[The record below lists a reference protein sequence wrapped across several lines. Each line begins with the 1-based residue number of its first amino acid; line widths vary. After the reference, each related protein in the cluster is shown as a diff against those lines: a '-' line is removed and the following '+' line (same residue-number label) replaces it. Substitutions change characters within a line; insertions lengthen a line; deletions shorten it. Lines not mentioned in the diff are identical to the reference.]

1 MSGPSDMVVSE
12 PAPAPPRWKTV
23 LKLLAALA
31 VLAAVLWLG
40 RQGGAYVPAFREWV
54 EGLGFWGPL
63 VFVLGYALATVA
75 FLPGSLLTLA
85 AGAVFGIGMG
95 TLWATC
101 GALLGSSASFLIA
114 RYAARGW
121 VEKKIEGRPRFQAVD
136 RAVGREGIKVVA
148 LLRLSPVFPYNL
160 LNYALGLT
168 RVKFRHYLVASLAMI
183 PGTLLY
189 VYYGKVAGDVV
200 TAAGGAGGK
209 SAWEWVL
216 LGVGLAATVAVTVLI
231 ARKAKAAL
239 DEEVGMDGGAG
250 TAVEVGTDAPADGG
264 ARAEVEAGTEPMA
277 GVESARAVGASE
289 GASHG

>member
-1 MSGPSDMVVSE
+1 MTDPPDAVRE
-12 PAPAPPRWKTV
+12 PASPSPRWKTA

-31 VLAAVLWLG
+31 VLAAVVWLG

-85 AGAVFGIGMG
+85 AGAVFGIAEG
-95 TLWATC
+95 TLWATL

-121 VEKKIEGRPRFQAVD
+121 VERMIEGRPRFAAVD
-136 RAVGREGIKVVA
+136 RAIGREGAKVVA

-168 RVKFRHYLVASLAMI
+168 RVKFWHYLAASLAMI

-209 SAWEWVL
+209 SVWEWVL
-216 LGVGLAATVAVTVLI
+216 LGVGLVATVAVTVLI
-231 ARKAKAAL
+231 TRKAKAAL
-239 DEEVGMDGGAG
+239 TEEVEMD
-250 TAVEVGTDAPADGG
+250 
-264 ARAEVEAGTEPMA
+264 A
-277 GVESARAVGASE
+277 GVGVDSGAAA
-289 GASHG
+289 GGSHG

>member
-1 MSGPSDMVVSE
+1 MTDHTDAAVRE
-12 PAPAPPRWKTV
+12 PAAPSPRWKSA
-23 LKLLAALA
+23 LKLVAGLVALGA
-31 VLAAVLWLG
+31 LLWLG
-40 RQGGAYVPAFREWV
+40 REAGDYVPAFREWV

-63 VFVLGYALATVA
+63 VFVLAYAVATVA

-85 AGAVFGIGMG
+85 AGAVFGIAEGL
-95 TLWATC
+95 LWATC
-101 GALLGSSASFLIA
+101 GALLGSSAAFLIA

-121 VEKKIEGRPRFQAVD
+121 VEKKIEGRPRFAAVD
-136 RAVGREGIKVVA
+136 RAVGREGLKVVA
-148 LLRLSPVFPYNL
+148 LLRLSPLFPYNL

-239 DEEVGMDGGAG
+239 AEEVGVDAGG
-250 TAVEVGTDAPADGG
+250 
-264 ARAEVEAGTEPMA
+264 EAGTEAGTTAPA
-277 GVESARAVGASE
+277 GVSDG
-289 GASHG
+289 

>member
-1 MSGPSDMVVSE
+1 MTDPSDAARE
-12 PAPAPPRWKTV
+12 PASTPPRWKTV
-23 LKLLAALA
+23 LKVLAALA
-31 VLAAVLWLG
+31 VLAAMLWLG

-136 RAVGREGIKVVA
+136 RAVGREGMKVVA
-148 LLRLSPVFPYNL
+148 LLRLSPRRSMR
-160 LNYALGLT
+160 G
-168 RVKFRHYLVASLAMI
+168 RSI
-183 PGTLLY
+183 P
-189 VYYGKVAGDVV
+189 
-200 TAAGGAGGK
+200 
-209 SAWEWVL
+209 
-216 LGVGLAATVAVTVLI
+216 
-231 ARKAKAAL
+231 
-239 DEEVGMDGGAG
+239 
-250 TAVEVGTDAPADGG
+250 
-264 ARAEVEAGTEPMA
+264 
-277 GVESARAVGASE
+277 
-289 GASHG
+289 

>member
-1 MSGPSDMVVSE
+1 MSGPSDMVIRKPS
-12 PAPAPPRWKTV
+12 PASPRWKTA
-23 LKLLAALA
+23 LKLFAALA

-40 RQGGAYVPAFREWV
+40 RRGGAYVPAFREWV
-54 EGLGFWGPL
+54 EGLGLWGPL

-121 VEKKIEGRPRFQAVD
+121 VEKKLEGRPRFQAVD
-136 RAVGREGIKVVA
+136 RAVGREGMKVVA

-168 RVKFRHYLVASLAMI
+168 GVKFRHYLVASLAMI

-216 LGVGLAATVAVTVLI
+216 LAVGLAATVAVTVLI

-239 DEEVGMDGGAG
+239 DEEVGEDAGGEAGAG
-250 TAVEVGTDAPADGG
+250 AAAGAAGGRSDG
-264 ARAEVEAGTEPMA
+264 
-277 GVESARAVGASE
+277 
-289 GASHG
+289 